1 MDINFKVFMTNPL
14 ISVIITCFNQE
25 KQIIKTLQSVLSQT
39 YKEWECIIIN
49 DGSTDNSEGAI
60 KTFIEDDS
68 RFKYKYQANKGVSAA
83 RNAGFKLASGNFVNF
98 LDGDDT
104 FLPNKL
110 KEQVG
115 VFQNNPDI
123 SVCVCNHQFYSESNN
138 KCTYFEFSKIETKP
152 LEQFL
157 YKWHNGIALPLHSPL
172 YKRSIWNKDELPF
185 PEDYIY
191 RCEDWV
197 FNVLVAL
204 KDVNY
209 YMLDKVLCNYHI
221 GAANFTNN
229 TKSLTTAAIKA
240 SLYLKPKLPEQY
252 QEDFIDTT
260 IDNNLNMYLESEK
273 INILQQSANW
283 RIANAISKP
292 FLLFFKKL
300 IND

>member
-1 MDINFKVFMTNPL
+1 MKQPL
-14 ISVIITCFNQE
+14 VSILVTCYNQE
-25 KQIIKTLQSVLSQT
+25 HCIIKTLESVSQQT
-39 YKEWECIIIN
+39 YTNWECIIVD
-49 DGSTDNSEGAI
+49 DGSTDESAEVI
-60 KTFIEDDS
+60 KAFIKGDV
-68 RFKYKYQANKGVSAA
+68 RFTYVYQDNQGVSAA
-83 RNAGFKLASGNFVNF
+83 RNTGFKMATGTYINF

-104 FLPNKL
+104 FLPQKL
-110 KEQVG
+110 ERQVE
-115 VFQNNPDI
+115 VFSQNPEI
-123 SVCVCNHQFYSESNN
+123 SICICHHQFCVENEKKYS
-138 KCTYFEFSKIETKP
+138 YFQFDNIQPKP
-152 LEQFL
+152 LEQIL
-157 YKWHNGIALPLHSPL
+157 YKWHNGIAIPLHSPL

-209 YMLDKVLCNYHI
+209 HMLDKVLCNYHI

-260 IDNNLNMYLESEK
+260 IDNNLSMYLESEK

-292 FLLFFKKL
+292 FISFLKRVKE
-300 IND
+300 

>member
-1 MDINFKVFMTNPL
+1 MKQPL
-14 ISVIITCFNQE
+14 VSILVTCYNQE
-25 KQIIKTLQSVLSQT
+25 HCIIKTLESVSQQT
-39 YKEWECIIIN
+39 YTNWECIIVD
-49 DGSTDNSEGAI
+49 DGSTDESAEVI
-60 KTFIEDDS
+60 KAFIKGDV
-68 RFKYKYQANKGVSAA
+68 RFTYVYQDNQGVSAA
-83 RNAGFKLASGNFVNF
+83 RNTGFKMATGTYINF

-104 FLPNKL
+104 FLPQKL
-110 KEQVG
+110 ERQVE
-115 VFQNNPDI
+115 VFSQNPEI
-123 SVCVCNHQFYSESNN
+123 SICICHHQFCVENEKKYS
-138 KCTYFEFSKIETKP
+138 YFQFDNIQPKP
-152 LEQFL
+152 LEQIL
-157 YKWHNGIALPLHSPL
+157 YKWHNGIAIPLHSPL

-204 KDVNY
+204 KDKNY

-221 GAANFTNN
+221 ADANFTNN
-229 TKSLTTAAIKA
+229 TKSLATAAIKA
-240 SLYLKPKLPEQY
+240 AMYLKPKLPEQY

-292 FLLFFKKL
+292 FISFLKRVKE
-300 IND
+300 

>member
-1 MDINFKVFMTNPL
+1 MV
-14 ISVIITCFNQE
+14 SVIVTCYNQAHR
-25 KQIIKTLQSVLSQT
+25 IINTLKSVVAQT
-39 YKEWECIIIN
+39 YTNWECIIID
-49 DGSTDNSEGAI
+49 DGS
-60 KTFIEDDS
+60 EDDS
-68 RFKYKYQANKGVSAA
+68 AEVIKELIRDDKRFTYLFQDNQGVSKA

-115 VFQNNPDI
+115 VFQNNPEI

-209 YMLDKVLCNYHI
+209 YILNKVLCNYHMTD
-221 GAANFTNN
+221 ANFTNN

-240 SLYLKPKLPEQY
+240 ALYLKSKLPEQY

-260 IDNNLNMYLESEK
+260 IDNNINMYLESEK

-283 RIANAISKP
+283 RMANTISKP
-292 FLLFFKKL
+292 FFKIITYFKYKPK
-300 IND
+300 

>member
-1 MDINFKVFMTNPL
+1 MTYPL
-14 ISVIITCFNQE
+14 ISIIVTCYNQAYCIANTLE
-25 KQIIKTLQSVLSQT
+25 SIKAQT
-39 YKEWECIIIN
+39 YTHWECIIVD
-49 DGSTDNSEGAI
+49 DGS
-60 KTFIEDDS
+60 EDDS
-68 RFKYKYQANKGVSAA
+68 AEVIKELIRDDKRFTYLFQNNQGVSRARNKGFA
-83 RNAGFKLASGNFVNF
+83 LATGSFINFM
-98 LDGDDT
+98 DGDDT
-104 FLPNKL
+104 FLPNKVR
-110 KEQVG
+110 EQINI
-115 VFQNNPDI
+115 FQNNSDI
-123 SVCVCNHQFYSESNN
+123 SICICDHQFYLE
-138 KCTYFEFSKIETKP
+138 KEGVYKYYEFEKLTIKP
-152 LEQFL
+152 LEQILF
-157 YKWHNGIALPLHSPL
+157 KWHNGVAFPPHAAL

-209 YMLDKVLCNYHI
+209 YMLDKVLCNYHM
-221 GAANFTNN
+221 GDTNYTFN

-240 SLYLKPKLPEQY
+240 ALYLKSKLPEQY

-292 FLLFFKKL
+292 FISFLKRVKE
-300 IND
+300 